1 MGRGSLPVQS
11 AAALNRGSSSSK
23 VGTPLLLLNI
33 AVYQAGWFAC
43 VLGAA
48 RGRPWLGLAIVA
60 IIVCGWVM
68 SAPRPS
74 ALLQLSVLTALVGYS
89 WDSWLSVAGLIGY
102 PPGPLSPPLAPP
114 WILAL
119 WLLFATTLPISLR
132 WLQSQP
138 ALAAL
143 LGALAAP
150 LAYLAAARLGALT
163 LPRMQP
169 ALWALALGWAGLL
182 PLLLRLARRLNA

>member
-11 AAALNRGSSSSK
+11 EVALKRASTSSN

-33 AVYQAGWFAC
+33 AVFQVGWFTC

-48 RGRPWLGLAIVA
+48 RGKPWLGLALVA

-74 ALLQLSVLTALVGYS
+74 ALLQLTVLTGLVGYS
-89 WDSWLSVAGLIGY
+89 WDSWLSVSGLIGY
-102 PPGPLSPPLAPP
+102 PPGPLSPPLAPL

-119 WLLFATTLPISLR
+119 WLLFATTLHISMR
-132 WLQSQP
+132 WLQSKL

-150 LAYLAAARLGALT
+150 LSYLAAARFGALT

-169 ALWALALGWAGLL
+169 ALWALALGWAGLV

>member
-1 MGRGSLPVQS
+1 MNRAS
-11 AAALNRGSSSSK
+11 ASGQ
-23 VGTPLLLLNI
+23 VGTPLLLVNI
-33 AVYQAGWFAC
+33 AVYQAGWCAC

-48 RGRPWLGLAIVA
+48 RGKPWLGLAIAA
-60 IIVCGWVM
+60 IVVCGWVM

-74 ALLQLSVLTALVGYS
+74 ALLQLTALTALVGYS

-102 PPGPLSPPLAPP
+102 PPGWLSPPLAPP

-132 WLQSQP
+132 WLQGKL

-150 LAYLAAARLGALT
+150 LAYLAAARFGALT
-163 LPRMQP
+163 LARLQP